1 MKEEILTVGYFRAKI
16 VDLPDNYEIR
26 AYEGLGG
33 AWLIIEKPEEGFRYG
48 EEVIAFRTRT

>member
-1 MKEEILTVGYFRAKI
+1 MIEVLTVGYLRDKLK
-16 VDLPDNYEIR
+16 DLPDNYEIR